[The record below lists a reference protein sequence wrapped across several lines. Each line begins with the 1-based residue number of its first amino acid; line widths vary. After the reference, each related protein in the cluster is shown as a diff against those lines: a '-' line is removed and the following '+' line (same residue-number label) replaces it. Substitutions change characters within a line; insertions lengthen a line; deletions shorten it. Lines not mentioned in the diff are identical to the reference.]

1 MWQLCLTQK
10 QYNENSPHTIIN
22 DENYEDFE
30 IPKYIVTQ
38 HLSTRYNVYSKPWD
52 LSITFLERGSEMI
65 WAGISNYY
73 NIEMLNRDE
82 TIYVPQDH
90 NDPPEGAKNIFI
102 ITTNGIMPETCDYI
116 IE

>member
-1 MWQLCLTQK
+1 MWQLCLTQT
-10 QYNENSPHTIIN
+10 QYDEYSPHTIIN
-22 DENYEDFE
+22 DENYENNYPE
-30 IPKYIVTQ
+30 VPKYIVTQ
-38 HLSTRYNVYSKPWD
+38 HLNTRYNVYSKPWD

-82 TIYVPQDH
+82 TIY
-90 NDPPEGAKNIFI
+90 DPFPEGAKNIFI

>member
-1 MWQLCLTQK
+1 
-10 QYNENSPHTIIN
+10 
-22 DENYEDFE
+22 
-30 IPKYIVTQ
+30 
-38 HLSTRYNVYSKPWD
+38 
-52 LSITFLERGSEMI
+52 MI

-82 TIYVPQDH
+82 TIYVPV
-90 NDPPEGAKNIFI
+90 EGAEYIFI

>member
-1 MWQLCLTQK
+1 MWQLCLTQR
-10 QYNENSPHTIIN
+10 YENSPQTIIN

-38 HLSTRYNVYSKPWD
+38 HLNTRYNVYSKPWD

-82 TIYVPQDH
+82 TIYVP
-90 NDPPEGAKNIFI
+90 PEGTKNIFI